1 MKHRVNLFSPDLLP
15 QQIRLNFNRTASAL
29 ASVLVLMVAVYG
41 WLSYLNQQAGAELA
55 SLQQQQASQ
64 QQQIKQL
71 TEQMTA
77 RQPDPH
83 LLQQVEILQRQL
95 DAMES
100 LGLEL
105 DRRSVMANPG
115 FSNLMK
121 ELAQSSDQQVWLQRF
136 GVSDNGIVLQGL
148 AQSPAAVPQWLA
160 RLGLKES
167 LRGRSLSQFTL
178 QGGTD
183 GPVTFVVGHGLE
195 GEEEGE

>member
-1 MKHRVNLFSPDLLP
+1 MKHRVNLFSSDLLP
-15 QQIRLNFNRTASAL
+15 KQIRLNFNRTVAAM
-29 ASVLVLMVAVYG
+29 AAVLVLMVAAYG
-41 WLSYLNQQAGAELA
+41 WLSYLHQQSEAELV
-55 SLQQQQASQ
+55 SLQQQQTDQ

-77 RQPDPH
+77 RQPDQH

-160 RLGLKES
+160 KLGLKHS

-178 QGGTD
+178 NGGTD

-195 GEEEGE
+195 EEEGE